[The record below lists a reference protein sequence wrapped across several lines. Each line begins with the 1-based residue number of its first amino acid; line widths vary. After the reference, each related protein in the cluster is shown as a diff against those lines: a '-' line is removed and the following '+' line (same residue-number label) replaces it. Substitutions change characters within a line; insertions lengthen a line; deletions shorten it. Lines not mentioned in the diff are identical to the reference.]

1 MKLWLIT
8 RTDHTDYDETNS
20 LVIRAA
26 DEEAARAFALALDPE
41 WAHLDPEEDD
51 PVLLHPGLRADNI
64 AITELTAD
72 GEPGVIVHDFI
83 RG

>member
-8 RTDHTDYDETNS
+8 RTDQTDYDETNS
-20 LVIRAA
+20 LVIRAETE
-26 DEEAARAFALALDPE
+26 DEARAIAIAPDPDYE
-41 WAHLDPEEDD
+41 YDPDE
-51 PVLLHPGLRADNI
+51 PWYRPMIHPGLDASNVI
-64 AITELTAD
+64 ISELTAE